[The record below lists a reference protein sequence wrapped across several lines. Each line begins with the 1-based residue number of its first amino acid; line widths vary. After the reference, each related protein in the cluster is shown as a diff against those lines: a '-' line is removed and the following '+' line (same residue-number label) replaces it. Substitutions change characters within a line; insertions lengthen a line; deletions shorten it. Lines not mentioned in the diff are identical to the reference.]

1 MVWRL
6 TLDSHSE
13 SVLAN
18 FADLLTGSA
27 SRRALAQRDIA
38 AVYRMLR
45 DAGISQASIAQ
56 ATGQKQSEVSE
67 IISGRQV
74 QSVVLL
80 ARIADGLGVPRGWMG
95 LAYEPDST
103 PVQQDPQTGDLS
115 DANLLRHAVT
125 VLQGRP
131 VLGPADPIRVRT
143 SPTPVPRRAGP
154 ADIAQ
159 VAATTQRL
167 GQLARDLGGVPMSSA
182 LTAHTQTSEA
192 LLSASM
198 GEPVR
203 GQLLAALSDAHR
215 AAGCAAADAGLR
227 ELAQQHHVRS
237 MDCAGEAGDMLRAV
251 VALDEL
257 GWLELGIGQPNEALK
272 LFQLGAAAAS
282 SAVARFRLEYH
293 CAYALALLGVANEA
307 IAALRRADDSYQTAS
322 NELPPWD
329 DFAAAISHVE
339 GCTYF
344 ALGRFIRAAGAL
356 SAAMDGAS
364 HTVGCTVSNSGLL
377 AAAQLRSGELGSGLR
392 TAQRVV
398 RLAKGLRSVWI
409 RHSLAPLQEAAA
421 ARRDSACQDL
431 AREVALLR
439 SAA

>member
-18 FADLLTGSA
+18 FADLLTGPA

-80 ARIADGLGVPRGWMG
+80 ARIADGLGVPCGWMG

-377 AAAQLRSGELGSGLR
+377 AAAQLRSGEHGSGLR